1 MHRDERP
8 MTLTHR
14 GESITFPMPGWYS
27 HASDESTHTSA
38 DMKVSDRMLNR
49 LKARIASITLTGF
62 KDDAQ

>member
-1 MHRDERP
+1 
-8 MTLTHR
+8 
-14 GESITFPMPGWYS
+14 MPGWYS